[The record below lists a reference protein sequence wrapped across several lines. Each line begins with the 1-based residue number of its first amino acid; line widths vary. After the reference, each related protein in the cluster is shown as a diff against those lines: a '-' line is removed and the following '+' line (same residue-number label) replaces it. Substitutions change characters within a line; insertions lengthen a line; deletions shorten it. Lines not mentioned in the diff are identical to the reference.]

1 MTTHVEKSDS
11 SMVAKS
17 WQKDSVVKYVEKT
30 IIDTFY
36 QEIVVDKPCDA
47 NGNLKNGYK
56 QRTQIGNLLLELLIE
71 NDQIKVRAIG
81 SKKESVS
88 DRSYESSKKADSVA
102 ENKNKSVVKTSEKVI
117 EKKTSLWD
125 RIKAVVGWIG
135 SVVLS
140 IIVWELFLKNVFKT
154 FINLIK

>member
-11 SMVAKS
+11 TLVAKS

-30 IIDTFY
+30 ITDTFY
-36 QEIVVDKPCDA
+36 QEIVVDKPCDT
-47 NGNLKNGYK
+47 NGKLKNGYK
-56 QRTQIGNLLLELLIE
+56 QRTQIGNYSVELSIE
-71 NDQIKVRAIG
+71 NDQIKVKIIG

-88 DRSYESSKKADSVA
+88 DRTYESSKKADSVA
-102 ENKNKSVVKTSEKVI
+102 ENKNKSVVKTSEKEI
-117 EKKTSLWD
+117 EKQASLWD

-135 SVVLS
+135 TVVLS
-140 IIVWELFLKNVFKT
+140 IVVWELLLKNVFKT